1 MSDLF
6 DVEAASKKS
15 EKSVRVKELARLIKK
30 YQDSYYNGEAEI
42 SDAEFDSLWDELK
55 SLDPQNPVLKK
66 VGADSGNFPKARH
79 VMPMGSQEK
88 AADPEQ
94 FFAWAKKH
102 SYDEYLVEYK
112 LDGASLELQYEN
124 GMLVR
129 AVTRGDGTIGDDI
142 TVNAKKMRGVLQI
155 LKGENSSSFT
165 GGVRGE
171 VIMTHSTH
179 KKFFSD
185 KANCRNAANGLMKR
199 KDGEGA
205 EHLELIC
212 YDALSTDGKNPF
224 SDEEEK
230 IEWLVKNGFTTV
242 PLYIAKNPEDVV
254 NYRAEIMEKRAS
266 LEYDIDGLV
275 VKERAI
281 DFADASRARPERQ
294 IAFKFSLEEAV
305 SVVREVEWSESGATY
320 TPVAIFDPVEL
331 AGTTVRRAS
340 LANPETLR
348 KLGVKIGSHVVVV
361 KRGEIIPK
369 IERVVKENLSS
380 EKNGEDSA
388 QKEIEFPKKCAS
400 CGTDLSD
407 TPARLYC
414 PNKNCPK
421 RILHQIFKWI
431 ECADIRDLGDATVN
445 ELFAAKKINSI
456 ASIYDLTEEILAPFF
471 LDEKSIAEKKESL
484 AAKKVLASIKS
495 HSRLSLA
502 QFVAGFDIE
511 GIGEVMVQKIVDGGY
526 DTLEKILSANSEDIE
541 KIYGFAEISAEN
553 FVAGVSENSEE
564 MRSLVEKKIIVI
576 EAAAGGA
583 LAGKSFCFT
592 GELSTM
598 KRAEAESLVKKS
610 GGAVKSS
617 VTKDLSFLVTNDTKS
632 GSGKNAKAAK
642 FGIPII
648 NEEEFLAMLN

>member
-1 MSDLF
+1 MANLF

-15 EKSVRVKELARLIKK
+15 EKSVRVKELVRLIKK
-30 YQDSYYNGEAEI
+30 YQESYYNGEAEI

-55 SLDPQNPVLKK
+55 SLDPQNPILKK
-66 VGADSGNFPKARH
+66 VGADSGNFLKVRH
-79 VMPMGSQEK
+79 IMPMGSQEK

-94 FFAWAKKH
+94 FLAWAKKH
-102 SYDEYLVEYK
+102 VYDEYLVEYK

-124 GMLVR
+124 GTLVR

-142 TVNAKKMRGVLQI
+142 TVNAKKMRGVLQN

-171 VIMTHSTH
+171 VIMSHATH

-205 EHLELIC
+205 EHLELVC

-230 IEWLVKNGFTTV
+230 ITWLVESGFTTV
-242 PLYIAKNPEDVV
+242 PLYIAKSAEDVV
-254 NYRAEIMEKRAS
+254 NYRAEVMEKRAA

-305 SVVREVEWSESGATY
+305 SIVRSVEWSESGATY

-369 IERVVKENLSS
+369 IESVVKENVSA
-380 EKNGEDSA
+380 ENGDAA
-388 QKEIEFPKKCAS
+388 QNEIEFPKKCAS
-400 CGTDLSD
+400 CGSELSD

-431 ECADIRDLGDATVN
+431 ECADIRDLGEATVN
-445 ELFAAKKINSI
+445 ELFAAKKIHSI
-456 ASIYDLTEEILAPFF
+456 SSIYDLTEEILTPFF

-484 AAKKVLASIKS
+484 GAKKVLASIQS
-495 HSRLSLA
+495 HSHLSLA

-511 GIGEVMVQKIVDGGY
+511 GIGETMVQKVVDGGY
-526 DTLEKILSANSEDIE
+526 NTLEKILAARAADIE
-541 KIYGFAEISAEN
+541 TVYGFAEISALN
-553 FVAGVSENSEE
+553 FVEGVLENAKE

-576 EAAAGGA
+576 EESSGGV

-598 KRAEAESLVKKS
+598 KRSEAESLVKKS
-610 GGAVKSS
+610 GGTVKSS

-648 NEEEFLAMLN
+648 DEKEFLSMLN

>member
-6 DVEAASKKS
+6 DIEAASKES
-15 EKSVRVKELARLIKK
+15 AKSVRVKELARLIKK

-55 SLDPQNPVLKK
+55 SLDPQNPILKK

-112 LDGASLELQYEN
+112 LDGASLELQYEH
-124 GMLVR
+124 GKLVR

-142 TVNAKKMRGVLQI
+142 TVNAKKMRGVLSV
-155 LKGENSSSFT
+155 LKDSSSFT

-179 KKFFSD
+179 KSFFSD

-199 KDGEGA
+199 KDGEGV
-205 EHLELIC
+205 EHLDFVC
-212 YDALSTDGKNPF
+212 YDALSTDGENPF

-230 IEWLVKNGFTTV
+230 IKWLVKNGFATV

-305 SVVREVEWSESGATY
+305 SIVRDVEWSESGATY

-340 LANPETLR
+340 LANPDTLR

-369 IERVVKENLSS
+369 IESVVKENVSA
-380 EKNGEDSA
+380 EKRGKDSA

-400 CGTDLSD
+400 CGTPLLD

-431 ECADIRDLGDATVN
+431 ECADIRDLGETTVN
-445 ELFAAKKINSI
+445 ELFSAKKINSI
-456 ASIYDLTEEILAPFF
+456 SSIYDLTEETLAPFF
-471 LDEKSIAEKKESL
+471 LDEKSVAEKKESL
-484 AAKKVLASIKS
+484 GAKKVLASIKS
-495 HSRLSLA
+495 HARLSLA

-511 GIGEVMVQKIVDGGY
+511 GMGEVMVQKIVDAGY
-526 DTLEKILSANSEDIE
+526 NTLEKILAADAADIE
-541 KIYGFAEISAEN
+541 NIYGFAEISAKN
-553 FVAGVSENSEE
+553 FVEGILENAEE
-564 MRSLVEKKIIVI
+564 MRSLVAKKIIVI
-576 EAAAGGA
+576 EDASGGA
-583 LAGKSFCFT
+583 LSGKSFCFT
-592 GELSTM
+592 GELVTM
-598 KRAEAESLVKKS
+598 KRAEAESLVKKA

-617 VTKDLSFLVTNDTKS
+617 VTKDLSFLVTNDTQS

-648 NEEEFLAMLN
+648 DEKEFLSMVN

>member
-1 MSDLF
+1 MANLF

-55 SLDPQNPVLKK
+55 SLDPQNPILKK

-79 VMPMGSQEK
+79 IMPMGSQEK

-94 FFAWAKKH
+94 FLAWAKKH
-102 SYDEYLVEYK
+102 AYDEYLVEYK

-124 GMLVR
+124 GTLVR

-142 TVNAKKMRGVLQI
+142 TVNAKKMRGVIQI

-179 KKFFSD
+179 EKFFSD

-212 YDALSTDGKNPF
+212 YDALSTEGKNPF

-242 PLYIAKNPEDVV
+242 PLYIAKSADDVV
-254 NYRAEIMEKRAS
+254 NYRAEVMEKRAS

-305 SVVREVEWSESGATY
+305 SIVRSVEWSESGATY

-369 IERVVKENLSS
+369 IESVVKENVSA
-380 EKNGEDSA
+380 ENEDFA

-400 CGTDLSD
+400 CGSELSD

-431 ECADIRDLGDATVN
+431 ECADIRDLGEATVN

-456 ASIYDLTEEILAPFF
+456 SSLYDLTEEILTPFF

-484 AAKKVLASIKS
+484 GAKKVLASIKS
-495 HSRLSLA
+495 HSHLSLA

-511 GIGEVMVQKIVDGGY
+511 GIGETMVQKIVDGGY
-526 DTLEKILSANSEDIE
+526 DTLEKILGASAANIE
-541 KIYGFAEISAEN
+541 KIYGFAKISALN
-553 FVAGVSENSEE
+553 FVAGILENAEE
-564 MRSLVEKKIIVI
+564 MRSLVEKKVIVI
-576 EAAAGGA
+576 EKNSSGV

-598 KRAEAESLVKKS
+598 KRSEAESLVKKF
-610 GGAVKSS
+610 GGTIKSS
-617 VTKDLSFLVTNDTKS
+617 VTKDLSFLVTNDTQS
-632 GSGKNAKAAK
+632 GSSKNAKAAK

-648 NEEEFLAMLN
+648 NEKEFLSMLN